1 VVGICAILCA
11 IWPFVSCVQ
20 ETTSTDESH
29 GSDHGTRILGIENA
43 LILMS
48 ETGQPQPDK
57 TASLSDRMRHY
68 GVPGV
73 GIAVIDD
80 FSIAWVKGY
89 GSIRAGEERPVTT
102 QTLFHA
108 GSVAKPVSAAATL
121 TLVQQG
127 MIDLD
132 EDINHRLSSWKVP
145 ENEFTKEEKVT
156 LRRLLS
162 HSGGVQ
168 DGFTDR
174 SSADA
179 VPSYFTPEGEKPPIT
194 IEQLLSP
201 VPGVDVDGPTRV
213 TAVPG
218 SQYRYANADYV
229 IVELLVRD
237 VTGKQFPE
245 FMNETV
251 LGPLEMTSSTYEQP
265 LPVSL
270 RDKAAVEHD
279 VSGQP
284 IPGNRLHI
292 PMLAAGGLWTT
303 PEDLARFTLEI
314 MQAYHGRSEAVFTHA
329 MSIEMLSKQ
338 IDVDGNPLADA
349 AGLGFHLS
357 GDGNEFTIVHT
368 GGTWGSTSLLWAH
381 PETGQGA
388 IIMTNSASGSLLR
401 FEILLGIA
409 REYGWPLG
417 R

>member
-1 VVGICAILCA
+1 MADYSGIPARPVLLRLVDLTRHPSDDGLSDPVIAAISKNIDQDGQVLV
-11 IWPFVSCVQ
+11 FH
-20 ETTSTDESH
+20 DL
-29 GSDHGTRILGIENA
+29 LGIENA

-145 ENEFTKEEKVT
+145 ENEFTKGEKVT

-251 LGPLEMTSSTYEQP
+251 FG
-265 LPVSL
+265 
-270 RDKAAVEHD
+270 
-279 VSGQP
+279 
-284 IPGNRLHI
+284 
-292 PMLAAGGLWTT
+292 
-303 PEDLARFTLEI
+303 TLEVTS
-314 MQAYHGRSEAVFTHA
+314 RS
-329 MSIEMLSKQ
+329 
-338 IDVDGNPLADA
+338 
-349 AGLGFHLS
+349 
-357 GDGNEFTIVHT
+357 
-368 GGTWGSTSLLWAH
+368 
-381 PETGQGA
+381 
-388 IIMTNSASGSLLR
+388 
-401 FEILLGIA
+401 
-409 REYGWPLG
+409 
-417 R
+417 